1 MKYCLLSLG
10 DTGAQVAEALAWAA
24 AAGVLHRPDGLELL
38 AIDTVSD
45 SPLCRRALTAWQRCE
60 ELRALLAPLS
70 PAGSWL
76 QTPLHA
82 RTWTPALS
90 GTLKERTRRL
100 PAEELLA
107 RTLFTPE
114 EAAADPARGLSG
126 YAALGALTFSQIDPE
141 AGALGELLQELRR
154 ALEAGERVRLLLCGA
169 AEDGVAAG
177 GGIQLARML
186 RERLGSS
193 AGFSLGALILLPHEA
208 PEPTPEEDQL
218 PTPLS
223 RARAALRL
231 DSGEVLLRQP
241 GESCGLLD
249 SVLLLGMPADCLTP
263 PQQPR
268 PAHLLHWIAAL
279 CADRFF
285 GGLAQGGCAVYQLPE
300 ACLSWDSFAPDQ
312 AAFRRGY
319 GGLLRAAACYLTA
332 LSPTLR
338 QRLPRARWSDHAPGW
353 YGACFR
359 RMDEALREAQLHRA
373 EDVEEF
379 FAGFLRWMGEIDAT
393 LPTRLLH
400 GRALA
405 QAAQESREN
414 LRRMMEEHARH
425 TLSLRLAEQ
434 RIQET
439 QVSRAPDPEGD
450 EALRRPL
457 RAQESRLLA
466 LRGRQSE
473 LDGRTGGAFRIQ
485 TLEELLAAAERGLT
499 RAAAGVDTLTHRLE
513 TFEGL
518 PGLDRDPE
526 ALARTREQ
534 LWKERRRL
542 DIYAARKEWLLQ
554 QLSAEE
560 RERLGRLQPGF
571 GPEERRMSGELVDRE
586 ALRAVLAL
594 LELPDDAA
602 ARKAASEAYPRL
614 LPNAVGVKLSRLTGR
629 LGSVR
634 WRKDAEPMALLIDQL
649 LTQIAQEDEP

>member
-1 MKYCLLSLG
+1 MKYCLLALG
-10 DTGAQVAEALAWAA
+10 DPGAQVAEALAWAA

-38 AIDTVSD
+38 AIDTVPD
-45 SPLCRRALTAWQRCE
+45 SPLRRRALTVWQRCE
-60 ELRALLAPLS
+60 ELRTLLAPLS

-82 RTWTPALS
+82 RVWEPALS
-90 GTLKERTRRL
+90 GSLKERPRRL

-114 EAAADPARGLSG
+114 EAAADPAQGLGG
-126 YAALGALTFSQIDPE
+126 YAALGALTFASADPE
-141 AGALGELLQELRR
+141 TGALGELLLEIRR
-154 ALEAGERVRLLLCGA
+154 TLDTGERVRLLLCGA
-169 AEDGVAAG
+169 AEEGAAAG
-177 GGIQLARML
+177 GGAQLARML
-186 RERLGSS
+186 RERLGGS
-193 AGFSLGALILLPHEA
+193 AGFSMGALVLLPHEEPAPA
-208 PEPTPEEDQL
+208 PEEEQR

-231 DSGEVLLRQP
+231 DSGEALLRQP
-241 GESCGLLD
+241 GDSCGLLD
-249 SVLLLGMPADCLTP
+249 SVILLGMPGNCLTP
-263 PQQPR
+263 PRHPR
-268 PAHLLHWIAAL
+268 PAHLIHWIAAL
-279 CADRFF
+279 CAGRFF

-300 ACLSWDSFAPDQ
+300 ACLSWDSFAPDG

-319 GGLLRAAACYLTA
+319 GGLLRAAVCYLTA
-332 LSPTLR
+332 LSPVLR
-338 QRLPRARWSDHAPGW
+338 QRLPKARWNGHAPGW

-359 RMDEALREAQLHRA
+359 HMDDSLREAQLRR
-373 EDVEEF
+373 VEAADEF

-393 LPTRLLH
+393 LPPRLLH

-457 RAQESRLLA
+457 RAQESRLLS

-485 TLEELLAAAERGLT
+485 TLEELLTAAERGLT
-499 RAAAGVDTLTHRLE
+499 RAASGVDALTHRLE
-513 TFEGL
+513 TLEGL

-526 ALARTREQ
+526 ALAHTREQ

-560 RERLGRLQPGF
+560 RERLDRLQPGF

-586 ALRAVLAL
+586 ALHAALAL
-594 LELPDDAA
+594 LDAPGDAA
-602 ARKAASEAYPRL
+602 VRKAAAEAYPRL
-614 LPNAVGVKLSRLTGR
+614 LPPAAGAKLSRLTGR
-629 LGSVR
+629 LGGVR
-634 WRKDAEPMALLIDQL
+634 WRRDAEPMALLINQL
-649 LTQIAQEDEP
+649 LTQIAREDEP